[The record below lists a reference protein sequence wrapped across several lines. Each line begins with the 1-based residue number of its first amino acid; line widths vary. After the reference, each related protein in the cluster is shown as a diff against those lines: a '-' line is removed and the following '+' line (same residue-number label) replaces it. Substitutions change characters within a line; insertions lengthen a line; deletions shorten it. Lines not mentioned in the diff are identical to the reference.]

1 MAKRVTAFVAADG
14 TLFVDPAACANY
26 EKTTLLAVGVAAA
39 LGALG
44 FAGALVVKSDDKD
57 GETAV
62 NLQDFLIANS
72 EVLVEA
78 LNNQPPKA
86 PRKAREPKAQLAGDG
101 AGLVVD
107 KPKDIAPIVIK
118 DTPADAPVVVV
129 APADEAGAAGVE
141 DELNALLGGDSATA
155 TEVAL

>member
-44 FAGALVVKSDDKD
+44 FAGALVVKAE
-57 GETAV
+57 GEPAA

-86 PRKAREPKAQLAGDG
+86 PRKAREPKAQLVGGSDP
-101 AGLVVD
+101 VVN
-107 KPKDIAPIVIK
+107 KPKDIAPIIIK
-118 DTPADAPVVVV
+118 ETPAEAPEVIVAPV
-129 APADEAGAAGVE
+129 DEAGAAGVE
-141 DELNALLGGDSATA
+141 DELAALLGGDGAGTA
-155 TEVAL
+155 EVAL